1 MRPGGHLADAAYA
14 LLGTLSGQH
23 DVLSPHV
30 PYNVVQRWEGLL
42 LVPRPRKGWPHHLS
56 YGPVRSWMKLL
67 FPCPREEGK

>member
-1 MRPGGHLADAAYA
+1 MRPGGHLADAAYV
-14 LLGTLSGQH
+14 LLGPLSGQH
-23 DVLSPHV
+23 EVLSHHV

-42 LVPRPRKGWPHHLS
+42 LVPQPRKGWPHHLP